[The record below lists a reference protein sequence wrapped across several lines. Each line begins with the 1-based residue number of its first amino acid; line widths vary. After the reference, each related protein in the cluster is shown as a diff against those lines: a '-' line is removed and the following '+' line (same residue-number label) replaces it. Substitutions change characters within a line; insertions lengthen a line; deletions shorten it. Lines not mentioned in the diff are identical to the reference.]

1 MKSLQRGF
9 TLLELMV
16 TLAIVGIVAL
26 IALWDSS
33 DMLENDRAESYLLE
47 LKRTLSF
54 ARAKATSSDAIIV
67 VCSGNTSRVESN
79 RRVPCLNDWSQ
90 GTVFVFFDSNQNGV
104 YNPRVGDIILRVMEE
119 VPENSQ
125 LNFTGDN
132 FITFDTSGML
142 TSNTGKFTYCPSKA
156 DDDNNKQLEVFAS
169 GTALYIGSTTDGC
182 N

>member
-67 VCSGNTSRVESN
+67 VCSGNTNSIETNIRT
-79 RRVPCLNDWSQ
+79 RCLFNWDNGS
-90 GTVFVFFDSNQNGV
+90 VFVFFDSNQNGV
-104 YNPRVGDIILRVMEE
+104 YNPNVGDIILRVMEE

-132 FITFDTSGML
+132 SIIFDTSGML
-142 TSNTGKFTYCPSKA
+142 TSDSGKFTYCPSKA
-156 DDDNNKQLEVFAS
+156 DDDNNKQLEVLAS
-169 GTALYIGSTTDGC
+169 GTALYIGTTTDAC

>member
-169 GTALYIGSTTDGC
+169 GLSLIHI
-182 N
+182 

>member
-1 MKSLQRGF
+1 MKSLQQGF

-16 TLAIVGIVAL
+16 TIAIVGI
-26 IALWDSS
+26 IATIAIWDSS

-90 GTVFVFFDSNQNGV
+90 GTVFVFFDSKW
-104 YNPRVGDIILRVMEE
+104 RL
-119 VPENSQ
+119 
-125 LNFTGDN
+125 
-132 FITFDTSGML
+132 
-142 TSNTGKFTYCPSKA
+142 
-156 DDDNNKQLEVFAS
+156 
-169 GTALYIGSTTDGC
+169 
-182 N
+182 

>member
-33 DMLENDRAESYLLE
+33 DMRENERAESYLLE

-67 VCSGNTSRVESN
+67 VCSGNTNSIETNIRT
-79 RRVPCLNDWSQ
+79 RCLFNWDNGS
-90 GTVFVFFDSNQNGV
+90 VFVFFD
-104 YNPRVGDIILRVMEE
+104 
-119 VPENSQ
+119 
-125 LNFTGDN
+125 
-132 FITFDTSGML
+132 
-142 TSNTGKFTYCPSKA
+142 
-156 DDDNNKQLEVFAS
+156 
-169 GTALYIGSTTDGC
+169 
-182 N
+182 

>member
-119 VPENSQ
+119 VPESSQ

-132 FITFDTSGML
+132 SIIFDTSGML
-142 TSNTGKFTYCPSKA
+142 TSDSGKFTYCPSKA
-156 DDDNNKQLEVFAS
+156 DDDNNKQLEVSTS
-169 GTALYIGSTTDGC
+169 GTALYIGTTTDAC

>member
-16 TLAIVGIVAL
+16 TLAIVGIVAV

-54 ARAKATSSDAIIV
+54 ARAKATSSDELVIVCAGDTKAIEQNKYV
-67 VCSGNTSRVESN
+67 FCSR
-79 RRVPCLNDWSQ
+79 DWSQ
-90 GTVFVFFDSNQNGV
+90 GSVFVFVDKSPNGTF
-104 YNPRVGDIILRVMEE
+104 NPGRGDIILRVMAEI
-119 VPENSQ
+119 PENSS
-125 LNFTGDN
+125 LRFSESRVIR
-132 FITFDTSGML
+132 FETSGMIR
-142 TSNTGKFTYCPSKA
+142 TDPGTFVYCPSKSSN
-156 DDDNNKQLEVFAS
+156 DNNKALSISKS
-169 GTALYIGSTTDGC
+169 GTAMYEGTTTKTC

>member
-54 ARAKATSSDAIIV
+54 AREQTTSSDAIIV
-67 VCSGNTSRVESN
+67 VCSGHPSRVESN

-132 FITFDTSGML
+132 SIIFDTSG
-142 TSNTGKFTYCPSKA
+142 
-156 DDDNNKQLEVFAS
+156 
-169 GTALYIGSTTDGC
+169 I
-182 N
+182 

>member
-156 DDDNNKQLEVFAS
+156 DSDNNKQLEVFAS
-169 GTALYIGSTTDGC
+169 GTALYIGTTTDVC

>member
-33 DMLENDRAESYLLE
+33 DMLENDRAESYQLE

-119 VPENSQ
+119 VPESSQ

-132 FITFDTSGML
+132 SIIFDTSGML
-142 TSNTGKFTYCPSKA
+142 TSSQGKFTYCPSKA
-156 DDDNNKQLEVFAS
+156 DDDNNKQLEVLTS
-169 GTALYIGSTTDGC
+169 GTALYIGTTTDVC

>member
-47 LKRTLSF
+47 LKRPLSF

-67 VCSGNTSRVESN
+67 VCSGNTNSIETNIRTQ
-79 RRVPCLNDWSQ
+79 CLLNWDNGSI
-90 GTVFVFFDSNQNGV
+90 FVFFDSNQNGV
-104 YNPRVGDIILRVMEE
+104 YNPKVGDIILRVMEE
-119 VPENSQ
+119 IPENSQ

-132 FITFDTSGML
+132 SIIFDTSGML
-142 TSNTGKFTYCPSKA
+142 TSDSGKFTYCPSKA
-156 DDDNNKQLEVFAS
+156 DDDNNKQLEVSTS
-169 GTALYIGSTTDGC
+169 GTALYIGTTTDVC

>member
-16 TLAIVGIVAL
+16 TLAIVGIVAV

-67 VCSGNTSRVESN
+67 VCSGNTNSIETNIRT
-79 RRVPCLNDWSQ
+79 RCLLNWDNGS
-90 GTVFVFFDSNQNGV
+90 VFVFFDSNQNGV
-104 YNPRVGDIILRVMEE
+104 YNPNVGDVILRVMEE

-132 FITFDTSGML
+132 SIIFDTSGML
-142 TSNTGKFTYCPSKA
+142 SSSQGTFTYCPSKA
-156 DDDNNKQLEVFAS
+156 DNDNNKQLEVFTS
-169 GTALYIGSTTDGC
+169 GTALYIGTTTDVC

>member
-33 DMLENDRAESYLLE
+33 DMLESDRAESYLLE

-54 ARAKATSSDAIIV
+54 ARAKATSSDELVIV
-67 VCSGNTSRVESN
+67 CAGDTESIEQNKSIFCSR
-79 RRVPCLNDWSQ
+79 DWSL
-90 GTVFVFFDSNQNGV
+90 GSIFVFVDKSPNGTF
-104 YNPRVGDIILRVMEE
+104 NPGQGDIILRVMEE
-119 VPENSQ
+119 IPNNSS
-125 LNFTGDN
+125 LSFSGARVIR
-132 FITFDTSGML
+132 FETSGMIR
-142 TSNTGKFTYCPSKA
+142 TDPGTFVYCPSSSNN
-156 DDDNNKQLEVFAS
+156 DNNKALSISQS
-169 GTALYIGSTTDGC
+169 GTAMYEGTTTKTC

>member
-132 FITFDTSGML
+132 SIIFDTSGML
-142 TSNTGKFTYCPSKA
+142 TSNSGKFTYCPSKA
-156 DDDNNKQLEVFAS
+156 DDDNNKQLEVFTS
-169 GTALYIGSTTDGC
+169 GTALYIGNTTDVC